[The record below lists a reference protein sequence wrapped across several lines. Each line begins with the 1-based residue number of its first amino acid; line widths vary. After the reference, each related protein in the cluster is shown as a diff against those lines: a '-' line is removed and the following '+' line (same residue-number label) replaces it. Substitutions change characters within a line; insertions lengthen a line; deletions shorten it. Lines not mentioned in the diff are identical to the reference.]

1 MKLINKIEDYIFLY
15 ERPCSHYI
23 PHMRSRYQSL
33 SFEQERDRT
42 ILFSAVEALFMA
54 ENVMDIVGCMSDIT
68 SSCSRLLRYGSRKI
82 TAIER
87 KNQRK
92 DGVNNG

>member
-1 MKLINKIEDYIFLY
+1 MKLINKLEDYIFQFD
-15 ERPCSHYI
+15 RPCSHYI
-23 PHMRSRYQSL
+23 PHMRSRFRSL
-33 SFEQERDRT
+33 SFEQERERT
-42 ILFSAVEALFMA
+42 ILFSAVDALFMA
-54 ENVMDIVGCMSDIT
+54 ENVMDIVACMSDIS
-68 SSCSRLLRYGSRKI
+68 SSCSHLLRYGSRKI

>member
-1 MKLINKIEDYIFLY
+1 MNLINKLEDYIFQF

-23 PHMRSRYQSL
+23 PHMCSRYRSL
-33 SFEQERDRT
+33 SFEQERERT
-42 ILFSAVEALFMA
+42 ILFSAVDALFMA

-68 SSCSRLLRYGSRKI
+68 SSCSHLLRYGSRKMA
-82 TAIER
+82 AIER